1 MSPLSID
8 VPHRE
13 LGFQEQSGGFRLTLK
28 RNCSISPAGFALVFG
43 LLAALALTIGLG
55 FAFAGAWLVLPFA
68 GLEAIAL
75 GVAYLVYARRA
86 ADYERFELANG
97 RLTVEVA
104 DHGRTAR
111 HEFRARGARVCLE
124 QAGLQARV
132 LLREAGRE
140 MEIGRHLDAAARIAF
155 AGELE
160 KRIHI

>member
-1 MSPLSID
+1 MENPR
-8 VPHRE
+8 RE
-13 LGFQEQSGGFRLTLK
+13 LAFIGSAPGFSVLLK
-28 RNCSISPAGFALVFG
+28 RNCSLSPAGLARVFALI
-43 LLAALALTIGLG
+43 AAVTLGIGAG
-55 FAFAGAWLVLPFA
+55 FAAAGAWLVLPFA